1 MKYQG
6 NKNRIVNDILPIILK
21 NRKPGQWYVEPFC
34 GSCSV
39 IQRVTGNRI
48 ASDKNKYLIAMWKA
62 LTEGKEMPQYI
73 TKEFYDDVRDCF
85 HGRNN
90 NYTDDIIGW
99 VGYMGSFNGRFFD
112 GGYSG
117 HNVVGKN
124 GKTRDYIAENI
135 ANTMRQVEYLKG
147 VVWES
152 GDYFSISIPDNSL
165 IYCDPPYRNTKE
177 YQFSRGFDF
186 EAFYSWCEEMT
197 KKGHTV
203 IISEYAMPENFE
215 CIWSKKLTNAMNPT
229 ITKNAVERLFIP
241 KSSIERFSNPEMEL
255 DFDEKVTGN
264 ELTDTYNDMMTRM
277 DNLYKDEDENGI

>member
-21 NRKPGQWYVEPFC
+21 MRKFDQWYVEPFC
-34 GSCSV
+34 GSCSA
-39 IQRVTGNRI
+39 IQRVGGKRM
-48 ASDKNKYLIAMWKA
+48 ASDKNKYLIAMWKS

-73 TKEFYDDVRDCF
+73 TKDFYDDVRDCF
-85 HGRNN
+85 HGKNDR
-90 NYTDDIIGW
+90 YTDDIIGW

-135 ANTMRQVEYLKG
+135 ANTMKQVDQLKG
-147 VVWES
+147 VVWQS
-152 GDYFSISIPDNSL
+152 GDYSSIQIPDCSI

-186 EAFYSWCEEMT
+186 DAFYSWCNAMVEE
-197 KKGHTV
+197 GHFV
-203 IISEYAMPENFE
+203 IVSEYAMPDNFE
-215 CIWSKKLTNAMNPT
+215 CVWSKQVTNAMNPT
-229 ITKNAVERLFIP
+229 ITKNAVEKLFIP
-241 KSSIERFSNPEMEL
+241 KSLSEVFKYADL
-255 DFDEKVTGN
+255 CFVADD
-264 ELTDTYNDMMTRM
+264 ND
-277 DNLYKDEDENGI
+277 DKDC

>member
-6 NKNRIVNDILPIILK
+6 NKNRIVGDILPIILQ
-21 NRKPGQWYVEPFC
+21 NRKDGQWYVEPFC

-39 IQRVTGNRI
+39 IQRVTGKRI
-48 ASDKNKYLIAMWKA
+48 ASDKNKYLIAMWKS
-62 LTEGKEMPQYI
+62 LTEGKEMPKEI
-73 TKEFYDDVRDCF
+73 PKEFYCDVRDCF
-85 HGRNN
+85 HGKNN
-90 NYTDDIIGW
+90 RYTDDIVGW

-117 HNVVGKN
+117 HNVIGKN
-124 GKTRDYIAENI
+124 GKARNYIAENI
-135 ANTMRQVEYLKG
+135 ANTLKQVEQLKG

-152 GDYFSISIPDNSL
+152 GDYFSISIPENSL

-186 EAFYSWCEEMT
+186 DAFYSWCQRMSDE
-197 KKGHTV
+197 GHTV
-203 IISEYAMPENFE
+203 IISEYAMPDTFE

-241 KSSIERFSNPEMEL
+241 KTSVDSFKNKEDEL
-255 DFDEKVTGN
+255 DFGEN
-264 ELTDTYNDMMTRM
+264 ELTTSFNDMMGRM
-277 DNLYKDEDENGI
+277 DNLYKDDLDNEQI